1 MAEPVAFKVGELV
14 EVRGVDLGVGRI
26 AAVTLDGK
34 KPFDVRWDDGTAGV
48 TLSFPACSLRRIHAP
63 RKT

>member
-26 AAVTLDGK
+26 AAVTPASK
-34 KPFDVRWDDGTAGV
+34 RPFCVRWDHGTVGI